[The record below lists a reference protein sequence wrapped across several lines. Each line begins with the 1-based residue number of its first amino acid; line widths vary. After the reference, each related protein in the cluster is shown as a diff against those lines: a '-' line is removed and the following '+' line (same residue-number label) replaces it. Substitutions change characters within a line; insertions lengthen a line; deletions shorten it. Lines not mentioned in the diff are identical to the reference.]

1 MKKTCLH
8 GISIEARQHHTCKE
22 SRNWVRF
29 QHGHKGRNTLNPS
42 ADLKRADELK
52 KINRRIVKID
62 PLFEPAIKNLEP
74 CDFGLTKPKVTS
86 YQSLVRSV
94 VAQQVSTAAAKTIS
108 GRLEAKCGGSIT
120 AEKVGALSLKQLQS
134 VGLTGAKVRT
144 INELTEA
151 ALSGAI
157 SFRKFGKL
165 SDEEIIQEL
174 IPLYG
179 IGRWTVEMFLIFHLG
194 RLDVWPV
201 DDLAV
206 RRGWDNLHGNSEP
219 IKPKALNVLGVPF
232 TGMRSVVAWYCWR
245 AS

>member
-1 MKKTCLH
+1 M
-8 GISIEARQHHTCKE
+8 
-22 SRNWVRF
+22 SR
-29 QHGHKGRNTLNPS
+29 KS
-42 ADLKRADELK
+42 ELAG
-52 KINRRIVKID
+52 INRKIVAID
-62 PLFEPAIKNLEP
+62 SAFSLAINELPP
-74 CDFGLTKPKVTS
+74 CTFGLEKPKITS

-94 VAQQVSTAAAKTIS
+94 IAQQVSTAAARTIS
-108 GRLEAKCGGSIT
+108 GRLEVKCGGSIT
-120 AEKVGALSLKQLQS
+120 AAKVGALSAKKLQS

-144 INELTEA
+144 ICELTDA
-151 ALSGAI
+151 SLSGEI
-157 SFRKFGKL
+157 NFRKFAYL

-174 IPLYG
+174 VPHFG

-219 IKPKALNVLGVPF
+219 IKPKVLNALGEPF
-232 TGMRSVVAWYCWR
+232 AGMRSVVAWYCWR

>member
-1 MKKTCLH
+1 MAQDRARELA
-8 GISIEARQHHTCKE
+8 SI
-22 SRNWVRF
+22 
-29 QHGHKGRNTLNPS
+29 
-42 ADLKRADELK
+42 KRK
-52 KINRRIVKID
+52 IVKID
-62 PLFEPAIKNLEP
+62 PAFASAIKNLEP
-74 CDFGLTKPKVTS
+74 CTFGVTKPKVTS
-86 YQSLVRSV
+86 YQSLIRSV

-108 GRLEAKCGGSIT
+108 GRLEVKCGESIT

-144 INELTEA
+144 ISELTEA
-151 ALSGAI
+151 ALSGEI
-157 SFRKFGKL
+157 NFRKFPHI

-174 IPLYG
+174 VPLYG

-219 IKPKALNVLGVPF
+219 IKAKALNALGEPF

>member
-1 MKKTCLH
+1 MK
-8 GISIEARQHHTCKE
+8 RE
-22 SRNWVRF
+22 S
-29 QHGHKGRNTLNPS
+29 
-42 ADLKRADELK
+42 ELA
-52 KINRRIVKID
+52 KITRLIPKID
-62 PLFEPAIKNLEP
+62 PVFAPAIKNLEP
-74 CDFGLTKPKVTS
+74 CTFGLIKPKVTS
-86 YQSLVRSV
+86 YQSLIRSV
-94 VAQQVSTAAAKTIS
+94 IAQQVSTAAARTIS
-108 GRLEAKCGGSIT
+108 GRLEDKCRGSIT

-144 INELTEA
+144 ISELTEA
-151 ALSGAI
+151 SLSGVI
-157 SFRKFGKL
+157 NFRKFPHL

-174 IPLYG
+174 VPLYG

-219 IKPKALNVLGVPF
+219 IKPKVLNSLGDPF
-232 TGMRSVVAWYCWR
+232 IGMRSVVAWYCWR

>member
-1 MKKTCLH
+1 MAQDRARELA
-8 GISIEARQHHTCKE
+8 SI
-22 SRNWVRF
+22 
-29 QHGHKGRNTLNPS
+29 
-42 ADLKRADELK
+42 KRK
-52 KINRRIVKID
+52 IVKID
-62 PLFEPAIKNLEP
+62 PAFAPAIKNLDP
-74 CDFGLTKPKVTS
+74 CTFGLTKPKVTS
-86 YQSLVRSV
+86 YQSLIRSV
-94 VAQQVSTAAAKTIS
+94 VAQQVSTAAARTIS
-108 GRLEAKCGGSIT
+108 GRLEVKCGRSIT

-144 INELTEA
+144 ISELTEA
-151 ALSGAI
+151 ALSGEI
-157 SFRKFGKL
+157 NFRKFPHL

-174 IPLYG
+174 LPLYG

-219 IKPKALNVLGVPF
+219 IKAKALNTLGEPF

>member
-1 MKKTCLH
+1 M
-8 GISIEARQHHTCKE
+8 
-22 SRNWVRF
+22 SR
-29 QHGHKGRNTLNPS
+29 KS
-42 ADLKRADELK
+42 DLAQ
-52 KINRRIVKID
+52 INRKIVAID
-62 PLFEPAIKNLEP
+62 SAFSSAIKELPP
-74 CDFGLTKPKVTS
+74 CTFGLEKPKITS
-86 YQSLVRSV
+86 YQSLIRSV
-94 VAQQVSTAAAKTIS
+94 IAQQVSTAAAKTIS
-108 GRLEAKCGGSIT
+108 GRLEVKCGGSIT

-144 INELTEA
+144 ISELTEA
-151 ALSGAI
+151 SLSGEI
-157 SFRKFGKL
+157 SFRKFPHL
-165 SDEEIIQEL
+165 TDDEIIQEL

-219 IKPKALNVLGVPF
+219 IKPKALNALGEPF
-232 TGMRSVVAWYCWR
+232 AGMRSVVAWYCWR

>member
-1 MKKTCLH
+1 MAQDRARELA
-8 GISIEARQHHTCKE
+8 SI
-22 SRNWVRF
+22 
-29 QHGHKGRNTLNPS
+29 
-42 ADLKRADELK
+42 KR
-52 KINRRIVKID
+52 KIAKID
-62 PLFEPAIKNLEP
+62 PAFAPAIKNLEP
-74 CDFGLTKPKVTS
+74 CTFGLTKPKVTS
-86 YQSLVRSV
+86 YQSLIRSV

-108 GRLEAKCGGSIT
+108 GRLEVKCGGSIT

-144 INELTEA
+144 ISELTESS
-151 ALSGAI
+151 LSGEI
-157 SFRKFGKL
+157 NFKKFPYL

-174 IPLYG
+174 VPLYG
-179 IGRWTVEMFLIFHLG
+179 IGRWTAEMFLIFHLG

-206 RRGWDNLHGNSEP
+206 RRGWDNLHENSEP
-219 IKPKALNVLGVPF
+219 IKAKVLNALGEPF

>member
-1 MKKTCLH
+1 MQDRARELA
-8 GISIEARQHHTCKE
+8 SI
-22 SRNWVRF
+22 
-29 QHGHKGRNTLNPS
+29 
-42 ADLKRADELK
+42 KRK
-52 KINRRIVKID
+52 IVKID
-62 PLFEPAIKNLEP
+62 LAFAPVIKNLEP
-74 CDFGLTKPKVTS
+74 CTFGLTKPKVTS

-94 VAQQVSTAAAKTIS
+94 VAQQVSTAAARTIS
-108 GRLEAKCGGSIT
+108 GRLEVKCGGSIT

-144 INELTEA
+144 ISELTEA
-151 ALSGAI
+151 ALSGEI
-157 SFRKFGKL
+157 NFRKFPHL

-174 IPLYG
+174 VPLYG

-219 IKPKALNVLGVPF
+219 IKAKVLNTLGEPF

>member
-1 MKKTCLH
+1 MSRKNDL
-8 GISIEARQHHTCKE
+8 AR
-22 SRNWVRF
+22 
-29 QHGHKGRNTLNPS
+29 
-42 ADLKRADELK
+42 
-52 KINRRIVKID
+52 INRKIVAID
-62 PLFEPAIKNLEP
+62 SAFSSAIKELPP
-74 CDFGLTKPKVTS
+74 CTFGLEKPKITS
-86 YQSLVRSV
+86 YQSLIRSV
-94 VAQQVSTAAAKTIS
+94 IAQQVSTAAAKTIS
-108 GRLEAKCGGSIT
+108 ERLEVKCGGSIT

-144 INELTEA
+144 ISELTEA
-151 ALSGAI
+151 SLSGEI
-157 SFRKFGKL
+157 SFRKFPYL
-165 SDEEIIQEL
+165 TDEEIIQEL

-219 IKPKALNVLGVPF
+219 IKPKALNALGETF
-232 TGMRSVVAWYCWR
+232 AGMRSVVAWYCWR

>member
-1 MKKTCLH
+1 LAQDRARELA
-8 GISIEARQHHTCKE
+8 SI
-22 SRNWVRF
+22 
-29 QHGHKGRNTLNPS
+29 
-42 ADLKRADELK
+42 KRK
-52 KINRRIVKID
+52 IVKID
-62 PLFEPAIKNLEP
+62 SAFAPAIKNLDP
-74 CDFGLTKPKVTS
+74 CTFGLTKPKVTS
-86 YQSLVRSV
+86 YQSLIRSV

-108 GRLEAKCGGSIT
+108 GRLEVKCGGSIT

-144 INELTEA
+144 ISELTEA
-151 ALSGAI
+151 SLSGEI
-157 SFRKFGKL
+157 NFRKFPHL
-165 SDEEIIQEL
+165 TDEEIIQEL
-174 IPLYG
+174 VPLYG

-206 RRGWDNLHGNSEP
+206 RRGWDNLHANSEP
-219 IKPKALNVLGVPF
+219 IKAKALNALGEPF

>member
-1 MKKTCLH
+1 M
-8 GISIEARQHHTCKE
+8 
-22 SRNWVRF
+22 
-29 QHGHKGRNTLNPS
+29 
-42 ADLKRADELK
+42 
-52 KINRRIVKID
+52 IVKID
-62 PLFEPAIKNLEP
+62 PAFAPAIKNLDP
-74 CDFGLTKPKVTS
+74 CTFGLTKPKVTS
-86 YQSLVRSV
+86 YQSLIRSV
-94 VAQQVSTAAAKTIS
+94 VAQQVSTAAARTIS
-108 GRLEAKCGGSIT
+108 GRLEVKCGGSIT
-120 AEKVGALSLKQLQS
+120 AAKVGALSLKQLQS

-144 INELTEA
+144 ISELTEA
-151 ALSGAI
+151 ALSGEI
-157 SFRKFGKL
+157 NFRKFPHL

-219 IKPKALNVLGVPF
+219 IKAKALNTLGEPF
-232 TGMRSVVAWYCWR
+232 TGIRSVVAWYCWR